1 MYKTRDEIQGD
12 DSAAPTDR
20 PVIIPVVE
28 GHPLHSGVKIVS
40 GSIPIHVLLRHYCI
54 PYRDSLRKIGYQRRP
69 QHARISRFASDLKRS
84 RVDVPTS
91 ILLNLRKE
99 HADGC
104 TRREGERL
112 FLVIDEP
119 RKLYVVD
126 GQHRVLAFERLCE
139 EDLEKWR
146 DTKLQFV
153 LMLGASEQEEVRQF
167 YTVNTTAKSVRTDLA
182 LDLLKQRADQ
192 DGRVLEEVIERGQ
205 KWRVEGQAIVDE
217 LNQQSSIWHGRIRL
231 ANADKADSVI
241 PAASF
246 VVSLRPLLV
255 GSPIFG
261 TLSLKQQV
269 RLLDAYWQ
277 GIRLAMREP
286 FDGNPN
292 AYALQKGIGVA
303 AMHDLL
309 VAVIEHVRSTG
320 GSVFDATAYQ
330 QITTTVLSELEGEN
344 TNGEPVS
351 GAEFWLSASLGGAA
365 GSYSSSAGKRVL
377 FAKLRSVLPE
387 QEIE

>member
-1 MYKTRDEIQGD
+1 MPQTHDEVQRDA
-12 DSAAPTDR
+12 SVAPKDG
-20 PVIIPVVE
+20 PVKIPVVE
-28 GHPLHSGVKIVS
+28 GHPLHSGVKTVS
-40 GSIPIHVLLRHYCI
+40 GSIPIDALLRRYRI

-104 TRREGERL
+104 TQREGEQL
-112 FLVIDEP
+112 FLVLDEQ
-119 RKLYVVD
+119 KMLYVVD

-153 LMLGASEQEEVRQF
+153 LMLGASEQEEVKQF

-182 LDLLKQRADQ
+182 LDLLKQRVDQ
-192 DGRVLEEVIERGQ
+192 DGRVLEEVTERGQ
-205 KWRVEGQAIVDE
+205 KWRVEAQAIVDE
-217 LNQQSSIWHGRIRL
+217 LSRQSQIWRGRIRL

-255 GSPIFG
+255 GSPFFG
-261 TLSLKQQV
+261 TLSLDQQV
-269 RLLDAYWQ
+269 RLLDAHWK
-277 GIRLAMREP
+277 GIREAMRDP

-292 AYALQKGIGVA
+292 DYALQKGIGVA
-303 AMHDLL
+303 AMHDIL

-320 GSVFDATAYQ
+320 ESVFDATAFQ
-330 QITTTVLSELEGEN
+330 KIMTVVLSELEGEN
-344 TNGEPVS
+344 TDGEPVS
-351 GAEFWLSASLGGAA
+351 GADFWLSASLGGAA
-365 GSYSSSAGKRVL
+365 GTYSSSAGKRVL
-377 FAKLRSVLPE
+377 FAKLRSALPE
-387 QEIE
+387 QEVE